1 MREITFKEAIREAL
15 DEALDSDSRV
25 FLMGED
31 IGPLGGAFGVTQG
44 LFDKYGKKRVR
55 NAPISEIA
63 IVGAA
68 IGTAVVGLRPV
79 VEIMFCDFLPIAGDQ
94 IINQAAKMK
103 YMSGGQVTLP
113 LTIRTILGAGLSAA
127 AQHSQSN
134 EAIWMHTPGLRV
146 VIPSTPYDAKGLLK
160 TAILNNDPVIYFEH
174 RCLYDLKGP
183 VPEES
188 YAIPFGKADV
198 KREGSDVTVVAIA
211 EMVMKS
217 LSAAEELEKEG
228 ISTEVID
235 PRTLNPLDMETI
247 LSSVKKTG
255 RVLIVHESVLTC
267 GPGAEIAAR
276 LADKAFDFLDAPV
289 KRLATKDV
297 PIPMAPNLER
307 FVIPQEEDIK
317 GAIRELLST

>member
-55 NAPISEIA
+55 NTPISEVV

-68 IGTAVVGLRPV
+68 IGAAVVGLRPV
-79 VEIMFCDFLPIAGDQ
+79 AEIMFCDFLPIAGDQ

-134 EAIWMHTPGLRV
+134 EAIWMHTPGLRI

-188 YAIPFGKADV
+188 YTIPFGRADV
-198 KREGSDVTVVAIA
+198 KREGSHVTVVAIA
-211 EMVMKS
+211 EMVKKS
-217 LSAAEELEKEG
+217 LTVAEELEKEG

-276 LADKAFDFLDAPV
+276 LADQAFDFLDAPV

-297 PIPMAPNLER
+297 PMPMAPNLER

-317 GAIRELLST
+317 GAIRELLGT

>member
-1 MREITFKEAIREAL
+1 
-15 DEALDSDSRV
+15 
-25 FLMGED
+25 MGED

-79 VEIMFCDFLPIAGDQ
+79 AEIMFCDFLPIAGDQ

-188 YAIPFGKADV
+188 YAIPFGRADV

-228 ISTEVID
+228 ISIEVID

>member
-55 NAPISEIA
+55 NTPISEVV

-68 IGTAVVGLRPV
+68 IGAAVVGLRPV
-79 VEIMFCDFLPIAGDQ
+79 AEIMFCDFLPIAGDQ

-134 EAIWMHTPGLRV
+134 EAIWMHTPGLRI

-188 YAIPFGKADV
+188 YTIPFGKADV
-198 KREGSDVTVVAIA
+198 KRKGSDVTVIAIA
-211 EMVMKS
+211 EMVIKS

-276 LADKAFDFLDAPV
+276 LADQAFDFLDAPV

-297 PIPMAPNLER
+297 PMPMAPNLER

-317 GAIRELLST
+317 GAIRELLGT

>member
-55 NAPISEIA
+55 NTPISEVV

-68 IGTAVVGLRPV
+68 IGAAVVGLRPV
-79 VEIMFCDFLPIAGDQ
+79 AEIMFCDFLPIAGDQ

-134 EAIWMHTPGLRV
+134 EAIWMHTPGLRI

-160 TAILNNDPVIYFEH
+160 TAILSNDPVLYFEH

-188 YAIPFGKADV
+188 YTIPFGKADV
-198 KREGSDVTVVAIA
+198 KREGSHVTVIAIA
-211 EMVMKS
+211 EMVIKS

-276 LADKAFDFLDAPV
+276 LADQAFDFLDAPV

-297 PIPMAPNLER
+297 PMPMAPNLER

-317 GAIRELLST
+317 GAIRELLGT

>member
-276 LADKAFDFLDAPV
+276 LADEAFDFLDTPV

-307 FVIPQEEDIK
+307 FVIPQKEDIK
-317 GAIRELLST
+317 GAIRELLGT

>member
-15 DEALDSDSRV
+15 DEALNSDSRV

-55 NAPISEIA
+55 NTPISEVV

-68 IGTAVVGLRPV
+68 IGAAVVGLRPV
-79 VEIMFCDFLPIAGDQ
+79 AEIMFCDFLPIAGDQ

-134 EAIWMHTPGLRV
+134 EAIWMHTPGLRI

-188 YAIPFGKADV
+188 YTIPFGKADV

-211 EMVMKS
+211 EMVIKS

-247 LSSVKKTG
+247 LNSVKKTG
-255 RVLIVHESVLTC
+255 RALIVHESVLTC

-276 LADKAFDFLDAPV
+276 LADQAFDFLDAPV

-297 PIPMAPNLER
+297 PMPMAPNLER

-317 GAIRELLST
+317 EAIRELLGT

>member
-183 VPEES
+183 VPEKS

-228 ISTEVID
+228 ISAEVID

-317 GAIRELLST
+317 RAIRELLST

>member
-15 DEALDSDSRV
+15 DEALNSDSRV

-134 EAIWMHTPGLRV
+134 EAIWMHTPGLRI

-211 EMVMKS
+211 EMVIKS

-276 LADKAFDFLDAPV
+276 LADEAFDFLDTPV

-317 GAIRELLST
+317 RAIRDLSK